1 MLCASARRYHVI
13 MWSCPAYVQSF
24 LCCYPC
30 YLASGLATAVGMSL
44 LRLPSVVIDTVHR
57 PLKAKC
63 VFSSVMQLW
72 RKCAVCNSHS
82 SEVPQVVADFL

>member
-1 MLCASARRYHVI
+1 MVVPCLCPI
-13 MWSCPAYVQSF
+13 F
-24 LCCYPC
+24 LVLLSLLP
-30 YLASGLATAVGMSL
+30 SGLATAVGMSL

-82 SEVPQVVADFL
+82 SEVPQVVADF